1 MSKQT
6 NSSTEQS
13 RSVPPLRFPEF
24 QGDWEKKKIGEVSE
38 INPTNKNLPNKFIYI
53 DLESVSNGELLKENE
68 ITIENAPSR
77 AQRILQA
84 NDVLFQMVR
93 PYQKNNLFFNKEGI
107 YVASTGYAQ
116 IRTKQNPKYLFQY
129 LHFQTFVDR
138 VIERCT
144 GTSYPSI
151 NSNDLSNI
159 EFSYPSIEE
168 QTKIASFLTAVDEK
182 IQALKKKHSLLE
194 QYKKGVMQRLFCLH
208 HDSLDLHDEH
218 DFEKKNQQKKSR
230 QSDKSS
236 ESRFRPLRF
245 KDENG
250 NDFPAWEV
258 KKLGEVFSFKVTNSF
273 SRDNLNY
280 EKGEVRNI
288 HYGDIHTKFKTLFD
302 IQKETVPFINQEIAV
317 QKISEDNYCKKGDMI
332 FADASEDLN
341 DVGKSIEIVNVND
354 NKVLAG
360 LHTILARP
368 HENLFSTGFAG
379 YLFKSNSLRTQIQ
392 KEAQGSKVLS
402 ISASRLSNILIPI
415 PSLPEQTLIAN
426 FLSAIDEKINHTAM
440 QIQKTEVWKKGLLQK
455 MFV

>member
-1 MSKQT
+1 MNQK
-6 NSSTEQS
+6 NHSSDNI
-13 RSVPPLRFPEF
+13 PPLRFPEF
-24 QGDWEKKKIGEVSE
+24 AGEWEKKKLGEVAE
-38 INPTNKNLPNKFIYI
+38 IKTGAK
-53 DLESVSNGELLKENE
+53 D
-68 ITIENAPSR
+68 TQHRIENGSYPFFVRSNTVERINSYSFDGEAILTSGDGVGVGKNFHYINGKFDFH
-77 AQRILQA
+77 QRVYSIR
-84 NDVLFQMVR
+84 NF
-93 PYQKNNLFFNKEGI
+93 KEGI
-107 YVASTGYAQ
+107 SG
-116 IRTKQNPKYLFQY
+116 KYIYNIFSEKFY
-129 LHFQTFVDR
+129 DR
-138 VIERCT
+138 VIRL
-144 GTSYPSI
+144 SAK
-151 NSNDLSNI
+151 NSVDSVRMDMIAEMELS
-159 EFSYPSIEE
+159 FPTLPE

-182 IQALKKKHSLLE
+182 IQALKKKHRLLA
-194 QYKKGVMQRLFCLH
+194 QYKKGVMQKIF
-208 HDSLDLHDEH
+208 SQE
-218 DFEKKNQQKKSR
+218 
-230 QSDKSS
+230 
-236 ESRFRPLRF
+236 LRF

-250 NDFPAWEV
+250 EEFAEWEV

-273 SRDNLNY
+273 SRNNLNY

-341 DVGKSIEIVNVND
+341 DVGKSIEIVTVND

-415 PSLPEQTLIAN
+415 PCPPEQTLIAN
-426 FLSAIDEKINHTAM
+426 FLSSLDEKINHTTT
-440 QIQKTEVWKKGLLQK
+440 QIEKMEVWKKGLLQK